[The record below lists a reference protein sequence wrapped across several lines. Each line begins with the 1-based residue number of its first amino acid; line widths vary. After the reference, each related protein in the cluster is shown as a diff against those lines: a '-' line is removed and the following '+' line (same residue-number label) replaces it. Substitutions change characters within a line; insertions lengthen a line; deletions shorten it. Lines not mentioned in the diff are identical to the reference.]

1 MNDELNN
8 NVINEQ
14 TSESGNNTGEQN
26 SYIEAIKEMRK
37 NSVAKADY
45 ERLQA
50 ENKELM
56 KALVNGETIDIKPPK
71 VVDVTA
77 KLVKRQR
84 YAVGYKQAQ
93 AFQVA
98 ELQAGKQPTKLRD
111 IMQGRANWDFI
122 KEKYHEIRSQ
132 GYSAKAASATIGEM
146 FYIEA

>member
-1 MNDELNN
+1 MSKVNYEKMYIRYKELYK
-8 NVINEQ
+8 Q
-14 TSESGNNTGEQN
+14 AAKAQRDLGLPMARPQYPS
-26 SYIEAIKEMRK
+26 IKEFKHYYDVTQRDVQLRK
-37 NSVAKADY
+37 LEGKLSRN
-45 ERLQA
+45 
-50 ENKELM
+50 
-56 KALVNGETIDIKPPK
+56 T

-84 YAVGYKQAQ
+84 YEVSYKQAQ

-98 ELQAGKQPTKLRD
+98 ELQAGKKPTKLRD

>member
-1 MNDELNN
+1 MSNVNYDKLYQRYKEL
-8 NVINEQ
+8 
-14 TSESGNNTGEQN
+14 
-26 SYIEAIKEMRK
+26 YAEAEAKQQRLGLPMARPQF
-37 NSVAKADY
+37 NSV
-45 ERLQA
+45 
-50 ENKELM
+50 KEFKHYYNVTQRDVQLR
-56 KALVNGETIDIKPPK
+56 KLEGKLSRNT

-84 YAVGYKQAQ
+84 YEISYKQAQ

-98 ELQAGKQPTKLRD
+98 ELQAGKRPTKLRD

-122 KEKYHEIRSQ
+122 KERYHEMRSQ